1 MAERE
6 VEMIS
11 MKIFVILQLIFLWAI
26 QGEDV
31 QQIDRQIDRQTELYI
46 VSSKKMIRNMF
57 SGFCNAEAICD
68 PDENNFIEAK
78 GMETS
83 LWWVQ
88 EQIEM
93 STWHFQS
100 MGSVFEI

>member
-1 MAERE
+1 
-6 VEMIS
+6 
-11 MKIFVILQLIFLWAI
+11 
-26 QGEDV
+26 
-31 QQIDRQIDRQTELYI
+31 
-46 VSSKKMIRNMF
+46 MF

-93 STWHFQS
+93 STWNFQS